1 MTRQQACRIDQVP
14 RPWTLPFKT
23 ERYLR
28 PCSNSESAFTRKVL
42 GGYHPFTEDSP
53 LANIIGIDVS
63 KLSLDCA
70 YLRDVDQHK
79 AKRKR
84 VMNNPEGFS
93 SLLNWAETV
102 SGLRVSEIRFII
114 EPSSIYHELL
124 VQFLD
129 QHHATICLVN
139 PGRVRK
145 FAQGMGILSKNDLI
159 DADMLT
165 RYGLLNRKLMAY
177 QAEAQEI
184 GDLRSLLN
192 RLDSLE
198 RDLRREL
205 NRQEKIGRSSV
216 LHRLEKQSMQRCVKR
231 LKAEIV
237 LFKNHIRK
245 TIHSSTL
252 FKTDYDLLMSIPGV
266 GAKTAWVMIVVLGS
280 RQFDSAGQVASFLGL
295 NPIEKQSGKTRYR
308 RPRLSK
314 AGNGRFRQALFFPA
328 MVATRKNPDIK
339 AQYERLLEAGKTKM
353 CALGA
358 AMRKLVHI
366 CYGVLKHQRPYENRA
381 QQS

>member
-1 MTRQQACRIDQVP
+1 M
-14 RPWTLPFKT
+14 
-23 ERYLR
+23 
-28 PCSNSESAFTRKVL
+28 
-42 GGYHPFTEDSP
+42 
-53 LANIIGIDVS
+53 ANIIGIDVS

-79 AKRKR
+79 AKRKK
-84 VMNNPEGFS
+84 VTNNPEGFI
-93 SLLNWAETV
+93 SLLNWAETI
-102 SGLRVSEIRFII
+102 SGLCVTEIRFII
-114 EPSSIYHELL
+114 EPSSVYHELL

-129 QHHATICLVN
+129 QRHATICLVN

-165 RYGLLNRKLMAY
+165 RFGLLNRKLVAY
-177 QAEAQEI
+177 QPETQVLC
-184 GDLRSLLN
+184 DLRSLLN

-205 NRQEKIGRSSV
+205 NRQEKIGRSRI
-216 LHRLEKQSMQRCVKR
+216 LHRLEKQSMQRCTKQ
-231 LKAEIV
+231 LKAEIA
-237 LFKNHIRK
+237 LFKKHIRK
-245 TIHSSTL
+245 TINASTVL
-252 FKTDYDLLMSIPGV
+252 KRDYDLLMTIPGV
-266 GAKTAWVMIVVLGS
+266 GAKTAWVMIVILGS
-280 RQFDSAGQVASFLGL
+280 RQFDSAAQVASFLGL
-295 NPIEKQSGKTRYR
+295 NPIEKQSGTTRYR

-328 MVATRKNPDIK
+328 MVATRKNPDIN

-366 CYGVLKHQRPYENRA
+366 CYGVVKHQRPYEDRV
-381 QQS
+381 QQA

>member
-1 MTRQQACRIDQVP
+1 M
-14 RPWTLPFKT
+14 
-23 ERYLR
+23 
-28 PCSNSESAFTRKVL
+28 SNV
-42 GGYHPFTEDSP
+42 
-53 LANIIGIDVS
+53 IGTDVS
-63 KLSLDCA
+63 KSSRDCA
-70 YLRDVDQHK
+70 YLRDADQKK

-84 VMNNPEGFS
+84 VINDPEGFT
-93 SLLNWAETV
+93 SLLNWAETI

-114 EPSSIYHELL
+114 EPTSIYHELL

-129 QHHATICLVN
+129 QRHATIYVVN

-159 DADMLT
+159 DADILT
-165 RYGLLNRKLMAY
+165 RFGLLNRKLMAF
-177 QAEAQEI
+177 QPEAQEI
-184 GDLRSLLN
+184 GNLRSLLN
-192 RLDSLE
+192 RLDCLE

-216 LHRLEKQSMQRCVKR
+216 LHRLEKQSMQRFAKQ
-231 LKAEIV
+231 LKTEIV
-237 LFKNHIRK
+237 LFKKHIREM
-245 TIHSSTL
+245 IRSSTRL
-252 FKTDYDLLMSIPGV
+252 KRDYDLLLTIPGI
-266 GAKTAWVMIVVLGS
+266 GAKTAWVMIVILGS
-280 RQFDSAGQVASFLGL
+280 RQFDSAVQVASFLGL
-295 NPIEKQSGKTRYR
+295 NPIEKQSGTTRYR

-366 CYGVLKHQRPYENRA
+366 CYGVVKNQQPYEDRA
-381 QQS
+381 QRA